1 MHASQT
7 CKSRNSMSP
16 VAVAVLAAL
25 ATAGPARA
33 QQAPDAVV
41 GLEEIIVTAQKR
53 EQSLQEIPIAVSV
66 VTGSLL
72 DSVGGVSTEALKR
85 LVPTL
90 NIRKTN
96 TSLNQALFL
105 RGVGTINF
113 AIAAQ
118 PSVAFVLDGVV
129 MSSAGE
135 AFAELYDVSR
145 IEVLAGP
152 QGTLYGKNASAGVV
166 SVVSTMPGDEL
177 EGYVDLGYFQDG
189 ETRIKAAIDVP
200 ISDKLRTRTTA
211 FWGEFD
217 GYIDNIST
225 TNAGGDTNGYDRWG
239 VRSIWVADPTD
250 NLQLTF
256 IGDYRKS
263 DDNCCAEIIGN
274 APTGAQAA
282 ALNNLWSGVD
292 FKGVNTREI
301 KTNQEMKATD
311 EAWGLSLQAD
321 WGIGEHT

>member
-1 MHASQT
+1 M
-7 CKSRNSMSP
+7 
-16 VAVAVLAAL
+16 
-25 ATAGPARA
+25 
-33 QQAPDAVV
+33 
-41 GLEEIIVTAQKR
+41 
-53 EQSLQEIPIAVSV
+53 
-66 VTGSLL
+66 
-72 DSVGGVSTEALKR
+72 
-85 LVPTL
+85 
-90 NIRKTN
+90 
-96 TSLNQALFL
+96 NQALFL

-189 ETRIKAAIDVP
+189 ETRVKAAIDVP

-225 TNAGGDTNGYDRWG
+225 TKAGGDTNGYDRWG

-274 APTGAQAA
+274 APTPE
-282 ALNNLWSGVD
+282 
-292 FKGVNTREI
+292 RRPRR
-301 KTNQEMKATD
+301 
-311 EAWGLSLQAD
+311 
-321 WGIGEHT
+321 